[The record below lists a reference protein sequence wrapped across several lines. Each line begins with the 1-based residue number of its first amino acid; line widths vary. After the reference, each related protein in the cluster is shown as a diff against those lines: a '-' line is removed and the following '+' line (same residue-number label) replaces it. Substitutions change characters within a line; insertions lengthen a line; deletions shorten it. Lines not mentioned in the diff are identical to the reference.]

1 MNNHSVAYT
10 RCTPRLHRLG
20 DMSGSE
26 ADDLQSLPRE
36 TLIENLQIV
45 RDHVPKI
52 IDEKRALEHENQE
65 LKQALQQKD
74 AEVEALKAQLAAKRS
89 EK

>member
-1 MNNHSVAYT
+1 
-10 RCTPRLHRLG
+10 
-20 DMSGSE
+20 MSGSK

>member
-1 MNNHSVAYT
+1 
-10 RCTPRLHRLG
+10 
-20 DMSGSE
+20 MSASKT
-26 ADDLQSLPRE
+26 DDLQSLPRE

-52 IDEKRALEHENQE
+52 IDEKRALEHENEE

-74 AEVEALKAQLAAKRS
+74 AELEALKAQLAEKRS
-89 EK
+89 QK

>member
-1 MNNHSVAYT
+1 
-10 RCTPRLHRLG
+10 
-20 DMSGSE
+20 MSGSE